1 MFKIIVLLIVGFIV
15 YSVVKKVTA
24 PMSRR
29 NSNDNNHNDV
39 DKTTGEE
46 LIECSKCGT
55 FTPRDEITF
64 SYDGPVCKDCK

>member
-15 YSVVKKVTA
+15 YSVVKRVTA

-29 NSNDNNHNDV
+29 NSNDNHNDV